1 MSQTLQSARLA
12 WPRLTDRTVGSDDR
26 FVGRLL
32 NRGRRIFARR
42 HGDWRIFIAARI
54 QPIAHFLLPFKCR
67 ILLFQPDNSSNFA
80 SGRLYESSPRPSLEL
95 RCRQR
100 AASRPSVPNH
110 VQEGRNYPSEASP
123 AGSTSSRRAGALFLA
138 GIVVMTTTLTSTS
151 SVPSKVRAP
160 TASPAKKYP
169 SATAITGLTYA

>member
-1 MSQTLQSARLA
+1 VSQTLPSARLA

-32 NRGRRIFARR
+32 NRGPRIFARR

-80 SGRLYESSPRPSLEL
+80 SGRLYESSPGLHLKLDAVNVPRAV
-95 RCRQR
+95 RACRTTCRR
-100 AASRPSVPNH
+100 AAIILLRPRQ
-110 VQEGRNYPSEASP
+110 QEALLRGAREHSFLP
-123 AGSTSSRRAGALFLA
+123 ALW
-138 GIVVMTTTLTSTS
+138 
-151 SVPSKVRAP
+151 
-160 TASPAKKYP
+160 
-169 SATAITGLTYA
+169 